1 MNKAEIEKKITEK
14 RERLACYLARE
25 KEMLCG
31 GVQSYGVGT
40 RNLARYNTDLST
52 VRKAI
57 KDDLYTENRSHHHD
71 HKTTAPSS
79 GRRGS
84 AGLVRRRYEQ
94 IRRQKARP
102 FRRETASTY

>member
-40 RNLARYNTDLST
+40 RNLAR
-52 VRKAI
+52 
-57 KDDLYTENRSHHHD
+57 
-71 HKTTAPSS
+71 
-79 GRRGS
+79 
-84 AGLVRRRYEQ
+84 
-94 IRRQKARP
+94 
-102 FRRETASTY
+102 

>member
-1 MNKAEIEKKITEK
+1 MNKAEIEKRIAEK

-52 VRKAI
+52 VQKAI
-57 KDDLYTENRSHHHD
+57 KELENEI
-71 HKTTAPSS
+71 KELEALITKQKP
-79 GRRGS
+79 RRAVG
-84 AGLVRRRYEQ
+84 VVPRDW
-94 IRRQKARP
+94 
-102 FRRETASTY
+102 